1 MGPYLLDLI
10 ATYDALTALIV
21 GLQVVQ
27 LQKTTEKNQVPHPP
41 QTHQIGSKR
50 TQTGNV
56 KSDFGLSFRVRG
68 VPPTPPRGGLES
80 PP

>member
-1 MGPYLLDLI
+1 VPLNRSPPSLTMGPYLLDLI

-41 QTHQIGSKR
+41 QTPQNRAKTIPGK
-50 TQTGNV
+50 
-56 KSDFGLSFRVRG
+56 
-68 VPPTPPRGGLES
+68 
-80 PP
+80 